1 MSGPDPTTIGSNWKI
16 LQQRLQAEKKA
27 NGQSTSNGVKRKRV
41 PEKKQRNNNNGFK
54 KAKFDFNS
62 ANGTSLGSKRR
73 KMGGIMS
80 TSAVGKAAAAA
91 DDLVND
97 HDISPSDITAAYGTT
112 SSSTKPPNPKRA
124 SSSADE
130 IINGGLH
137 PTHKIGKYIALD
149 CEMVGT
155 GPPPHLDN
163 ILARVSLVNFHG
175 EQIYDSYV
183 QAPPKTRIEDY
194 RTHVSGILPHH
205 MKAGYARTFAQVQQ
219 DVAKLME
226 GRILVGHAIRNDLSA
241 LMLSHPKRDVR
252 DTARYAKFRVE
263 SKGRAPALRK
273 LARSELGLE
282 IQGGEHSSVED
293 ARATML
299 LFQKEKKGFEEEN
312 RRQFGQKKV
321 LSVKEKVKEDTPDV
335 EDDEEHDDEDEDDDD
350 DLDLLSG
357 EELEDALSKE
367 ASKAGKLAQTSK
379 KKKTKK
385 KKRTKRK

>member
-27 NGQSTSNGVKRKRV
+27 NGQSTSNGVKRKRL

-54 KAKFDFNS
+54 KTKFDFNS

-73 KMGGIMS
+73 KMG
-80 TSAVGKAAAAA
+80 
-91 DDLVND
+91 
-97 HDISPSDITAAYGTT
+97 AYGTT
-112 SSSTKPPNPKRA
+112 SSSTKPPTPKRA

-321 LSVKEKVKEDTPDV
+321 L
-335 EDDEEHDDEDEDDDD
+335 
-350 DLDLLSG
+350 
-357 EELEDALSKE
+357 A
-367 ASKAGKLAQTSK
+367 
-379 KKKTKK
+379 KKTKK

>member
-1 MSGPDPTTIGSNWKI
+1 MPGPDPTTIGSNWKI

-41 PEKKQRNNNNGFK
+41 VVPEKKQRNN
-54 KAKFDFNS
+54 KFDFSS

-80 TSAVGKAAAAA
+80 TSAVGIAAAA

-97 HDISPSDITAAYGTT
+97 HDIAPSDITAAYGTT
-112 SSSTKPPNPKRA
+112 SSSTKAPTPKRA
-124 SSSADE
+124 SSAADE

-137 PTHKIGKYIALD
+137 PTHKVGKYIALD

-163 ILARVSLVNFHG
+163 ILARASLVNFHG

-183 QAPPKTRIEDY
+183 QAPPKTRVEDY

-219 DVAKLME
+219 DVAQLME
-226 GRILVGHAIRNDLSA
+226 GRIVVGHALRNDLSA

-252 DTARYAKFRVE
+252 DTARYAKFRIE
-263 SKGRAPALRK
+263 SKGRPPALRK

-282 IQGGEHSSVED
+282 IQRGEHSSVED

-321 LSVKEKVKEDTPDV
+321 LGVKEKVKEDTPDV
-335 EDDEEHDDEDEDDDD
+335 EDDDEQDEEVEEDDD

-367 ASKAGKLAQTSK
+367 ASKAGKLAQMSK
-379 KKKTKK
+379 KKKIKK